1 MKTILTPLEKEK
13 VLSCV
18 SYFEKH
24 FEAEMYKYEKQGMLT
39 VERNEELETC
49 VNKARE
55 LSDFYRSL
63 VFKLD
68 KYLSQDNVI
77 ITDDAW
83 TSSDKWVEH
92 QTVNIKNI
100 VRFSNDSEETIIASV
115 VTDNPAKAMEIAKDW
130 LLSNKAFTVKE
141 VVAQQQLNEIRP
153 TPCGHVLIPR

>member
-1 MKTILTPLEKEK
+1 MILTPIEKEK
-13 VLSCV
+13 VLACI

-24 FEAEMYKYEKQGMLT
+24 FEAEMYKYEKQAILT

-49 VNKARE
+49 INKAKE

-68 KYLSQDNVI
+68 KYLSQDNI
-77 ITDDAW
+77 IVTDDAW
-83 TSSDKWVEH
+83 TSSNAWVEH
-92 QTVNIKNI
+92 QTINIKNI
-100 VRFSNDSEETIIASV
+100 VRFNNNKEDVITATV
-115 VTDNPAKAMEIAKDW
+115 VTDNPAKAMEIAKNW
-130 LLSNKAFTVKE
+130 LLSGKAFTVEE